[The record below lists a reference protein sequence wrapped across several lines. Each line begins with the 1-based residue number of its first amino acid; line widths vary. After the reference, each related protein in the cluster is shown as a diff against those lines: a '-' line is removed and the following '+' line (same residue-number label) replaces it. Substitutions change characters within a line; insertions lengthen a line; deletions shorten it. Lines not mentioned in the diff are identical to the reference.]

1 MSSPSRKTHYW
12 VVSPMINGPEYYD
25 RLEKWKDLIIKNR
38 AYFMGWPMDPAWYK
52 EHPKNSDQLGLKF
65 ATEVLVGD
73 VMLIAHGRKPHPR
86 LLACGIVATRAIA
99 PGEKVSAAERLV
111 EKPPKDYDFGS
122 YRLLHPFRVFD
133 NEDPAHYGL
142 SFNGASTNIKAIYE
156 LDPDRRDANKRVC
169 DKLASIIAA
178 DAAGVPMNEQ
188 ERLESLENV
197 LRSKGQIILQGPPGT
212 GKTRLAKRL
221 AARMLGL
228 TPDNVDMEENEQKG
242 AFHDLRF
249 SGGKP
254 AIVGKGNWSIVQFHP
269 SYNYEDFVRGIRP
282 VTGDKDA
289 ISYET
294 QDRIFAELAR
304 YAQSRSDKE
313 VVLIIDEINRANL
326 AAVLGELIYA
336 LEYRGVEVRTPY
348 TPKGFSD
355 SSILVPKNLHIIGT
369 MNTADRSIG
378 HIDYAIRRRFAFEYV
393 GADSTAIEQRY
404 KKPAEAALKTEALD
418 LFQSVEG
425 FFFRKAATGI
435 SERSEYLSRD
445 FDPKDVQIGHS
456 YFLAKDP
463 QHLKIKCLYEV
474 VPILEEYVKDGVL
487 NEGALTAIND
497 LRERIKAL

>member
-1 MSSPSRKTHYW
+1 M
-12 VVSPMINGPEYYD
+12 VNGRNNYD
-25 RLEKWKDLIIKNR
+25 RLDKWKDLIIKNR
-38 AYFMGWPMDPAWYK
+38 AYFMGWSMDPKWYK
-52 EHPKNSDQLGLKF
+52 KHPENSDQLGLVF
-65 ATEVLVGD
+65 ATEVDVGD
-73 VMLIAHGRKPHPR
+73 VILVAHGRKPHPR

-99 PGEKVSAAERLV
+99 SGERVSAAERLV

-122 YRLLHPFRVFD
+122 YRLFRPFRVFE

-142 SFNGASTNIKAIYE
+142 SFNGASLNIKALYE
-156 LDPDRRDANKRVC
+156 LDPGRRDANKQVC
-169 DKLASIIAA
+169 DRLTSIMAA
-178 DAAGVPMNEQ
+178 EAAGVPMNEQ

-221 AARMLGL
+221 AARMLGRK
-228 TPDNVDMEENEQKG
+228 PDEVDMEENEQKG

-249 SGGKP
+249 IAGKP
-254 AIVGKGNWSIVQFHP
+254 AISGKGYWSIVQFHP

-282 VTGDKDA
+282 VTGNNDG

-294 QDRIFAELAR
+294 QDRVFAELAR
-304 YAQSRSDKE
+304 YAQGRSDKD

-355 SSILVPKNLHIIGT
+355 SSIVVPKNLYIIGT

-393 GADSTAIEQRY
+393 GADSAAIEQRY
-404 KKPAEAALKTEALD
+404 NKPAETALQTKALD

-425 FFFRKAATGI
+425 FFFRRAASGI

-445 FDPKDVQIGHS
+445 FDPKDVQVGHS
-456 YFLAKDP
+456 YFLAKDL
-463 QHLKIKCLYEV
+463 QHLKVKCLYEV

-487 NEGALTAIND
+487 NEAALTPIKE
-497 LRERIKAL
+497 LRERIKSL